1 MGLLTRAIVP
11 RSVRRAT
18 HPVRTAKS
26 AVTPRVVKQARNVL
40 NPVDSA
46 VYYGVE
52 RPLNTKRKRKGRTA
66 QAQQVEYEYVEQ
78 VEANTPEKDR
88 LISKIVAAVA
98 IVVIAGY
105 VVLSLVFGWVPV
117 LLGTIAFGW
126 VAIKIAG
133 DWQR

>member
-1 MGLLTRAIVP
+1 MGLLTRALVP

-26 AVTPRVVKQARNVL
+26 AVTPRVVKQARNVM

-46 VYYGVE
+46 VYYGIE
-52 RPLNTKRKRKGRTA
+52 RPLNTKPRKSRKGTT

-88 LISKIVAAVA
+88 AISRIVLAVAAVV
-98 IVVIAGY
+98 IVAY
-105 VVLSLVFGWVPV
+105 VVLSLIFGWVPV
-117 LLGTIAFGW
+117 LLSTIAFAY
-126 VAIKIAG
+126 VAYKIVTI
-133 DWQR
+133 R